1 MIRSPAVAGRFYP
14 GDPESL
20 RRQIEE
26 YLEPIGGKKLRA
38 KGVVSPHAGYVYS
51 GPVAGAVLSA
61 VEITDTVVIL
71 GPNHTGLGAPYAIMA
86 KGEWKTPLGNVEIDS
101 GLAAGIV
108 ENGPMVTEDPSAHAH
123 EHSLEVQVPFLQVLK
138 PGVKIVPIVV
148 GGRTVSE
155 FHWLGGAIAR
165 AIQACGK
172 DVLVL
177 ASSDMTHYEPHEEA
191 REKDSAAIDAILK
204 LDGDM
209 LMRKVRG
216 LGISMCGYAPTI
228 AMLTAAKDLGA
239 REAKLIRY
247 MTSGETSGDYSA
259 VVGYAGIAVY

>member
-14 GDPESL
+14 GDPDSL
-20 RRQIEE
+20 RRQIKDF
-26 YLEPIGGKKLRA
+26 LEPVKEKLKA

-51 GPVAGAVLSA
+51 GQVAGAVLSS

-71 GPNHTGLGAPYAIMA
+71 GPNHTGIGAPYAIMRS
-86 KGEWKTPLGNVEIDS
+86 GGWETPLGTVEIDAA
-101 GLAAGIV
+101 LADLIM
-108 ENGPMVTEDPSAHAH
+108 ENGPMVTDDVTAHDH
-123 EHSLEVQVPFLQVLK
+123 EHSLEVQLPFLQVLN
-138 PGVKIVPIVV
+138 PGVKIVPIVI

-165 AIQACGK
+165 AIQARGK

-177 ASSDMTHYEPHEEA
+177 ASSDMTHYEPHEA
-191 REKDSAAIDAILK
+191 AKKKDSVAIDAIVA
-204 LDGDM
+204 LDGD
-209 LMRKVRG
+209 LLLQKVRE

-239 REAKLIRY
+239 REAKLIEY

-259 VVGYAGIAVY
+259 VVGYAGIVIY